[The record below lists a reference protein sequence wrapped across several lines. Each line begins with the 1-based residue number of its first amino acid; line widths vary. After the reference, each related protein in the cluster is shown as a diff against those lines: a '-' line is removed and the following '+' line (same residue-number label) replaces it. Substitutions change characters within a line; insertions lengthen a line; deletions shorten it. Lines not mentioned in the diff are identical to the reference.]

1 MSSFDIVSE
10 VDTQEVTNAVDQ
22 SNREIVSRFDFRGVE
37 ASFDYIDGR
46 IRLSADAEIQID
58 QMLDILRAKLVK
70 RNIDPKIIDLENK
83 EHTGKRFFQNV
94 TISEGVDSD
103 LAKRIVKMIKGEK
116 LKVQTAIQGDQV
128 RISGKKRDD
137 LQKVIALIKEADL
150 STPLQ
155 FKNFRD

>member
-22 SNREIVSRFDFRGVE
+22 CNREIGSRFDFRGVE
-37 ASFDYIDGR
+37 ASFDYTDGR

-70 RNIDPKIIDLENK
+70 RNIDPQIINLEDI
-83 EHTGKRFFQNV
+83 EHSGKRFFLNV
-94 TISEGVDSD
+94 TISEGIDSD
-103 LAKRIVKMIKGEK
+103 LAKRLVKMIKGEK
-116 LKVQTAIQGDQV
+116 WKVQTAIQGDQV